1 MIFIYTQ
8 IIKSR
13 TIFGADYINK
23 KKVLI
28 TKKEK
33 FFGLADVN
41 KWEITAKNLQQIDK
55 NELLKNK
62 NFAYELMF
70 PKVKKNIILAFLA
83 FCSGNYSS

>member
-1 MIFIYTQ
+1 MVQ
-8 IIKSR
+8 IIL
-13 TIFGADYINK
+13 TK
-23 KKVLI
+23 KKVLL

-33 FFGLADVN
+33 SFGLGDIN

-70 PKVKKNIILAFLA
+70 PKV
-83 FCSGNYSS
+83 